1 MLRKPFS
8 SRTRLR
14 PFLPY
19 LLVLLLIP
27 IAIAL
32 PGHGTSHRQNS
43 RANPW
48 IPAQTVSPDAFAA
61 EIAQKKEHQ
70 PIVVNVGVR
79 ILFDGAHIPGAVY
92 HGPASSEQGLSDLK
106 NYAENLPKD
115 SEIVIYCAC
124 CPMEKCPNIRPA
136 FLAMQ
141 ELGFKNFRVL
151 ILPTSFAADWV
162 EKGYPIQKGS

>member
-1 MLRKPFS
+1 MFRKLLS
-8 SRTRLR
+8 SWTRLR
-14 PFLPY
+14 PFYPY

-32 PGHGTSHRQNS
+32 PGHGTSR
-43 RANPW
+43 RTATGADPW
-48 IPAQTVSPDAFAA
+48 MASQAVTPEALAV
-61 EIAQKKEHQ
+61 ELAQKKEHP

-92 HGPASSEQGLSDLK
+92 HGPGSTEQGLADLK
-106 NYAENLPKD
+106 SYAEKLPRD
-115 SEIVIYCAC
+115 SEIVIYCGC

-136 FLAMQ
+136 FSTMV
-141 ELGFKNFRVL
+141 ELGFKNLRVL